1 LGWLD
6 EQGKLVQQDMLVGA
20 TATHS
25 ASANAQER
33 RAKTRLDLD

>member
-1 LGWLD
+1 LGWLA
-6 EQGKLVQQDMLVGA
+6 EQEKLVQQDMPMGA

-33 RAKTRLDLD
+33 RAKTCLDLD